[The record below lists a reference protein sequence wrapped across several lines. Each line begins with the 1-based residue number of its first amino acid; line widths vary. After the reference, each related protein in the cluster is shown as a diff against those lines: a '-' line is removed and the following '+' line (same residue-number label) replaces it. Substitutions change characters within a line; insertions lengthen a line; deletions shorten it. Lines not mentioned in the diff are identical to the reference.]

1 MARPS
6 LLARLFEAQAQRA
19 RGDLLRRVRTI
30 DDVDGARIVIDGQSL
45 INFASNDYLGLAQHP
60 ALQAALVRGAT
71 EWGVGATASHLLGGH
86 RREHERLE
94 RKLAEWTG
102 RERALLFSTGYMANL
117 AVIATL
123 LRDRDVCMQD
133 KLNHACLI
141 DGARLAGCELKRYLH
156 ADVDSARRQLRLQP
170 ERAALLATDGVFSMD
185 GDIAP
190 LASLAALCKEESAT
204 LFVDDAHGIGV
215 VGNDGS
221 GSVRAAGLN
230 TADVPLLM
238 ATFGKA
244 LGTSGAF
251 VAGAADVID
260 ALAQFARTSIYTT
273 ATAPALAA
281 ATGAAID
288 VARFE
293 NWRRDKLRALI
304 AHFGAGAR
312 RRGIT
317 LLSSSTPIQ
326 PVLIGD
332 AAHATSVSQ
341 ALETAGFYV
350 PSIRPPTVA
359 EGTARLR
366 VTLTAAH
373 AESDVEAL
381 LDGIARALERQSAPR
396 RAVHTERARRAR
408 SAR

>member
-1 MARPS
+1 MARPD
-6 LLARLFEAQAQRA
+6 LIARLLEAQTQRA
-19 RGDLLRRVRTI
+19 RSDLLRRVRTV
-30 DDVDGARIVIDGQSL
+30 DEVDGMRIVVDGQLL

-60 ALQAALVRGAT
+60 ALRAALVQGAT

-86 RREHERLE
+86 RREHDRLE

-123 LRDRDVCMQD
+123 LREGDVCVQD
-133 KLNHACLI
+133 KLDHACLI

-156 ADVDSARRQLRLQP
+156 ADVDSARRQLQSQP
-170 ERAALLATDGVFSMD
+170 DRAALLATDGVFSMD

-190 LASLAALCKEESAT
+190 LPALAELCRAENAT
-204 LFVDDAHGIGV
+204 LFVDDAHGLGV
-215 VGNDGS
+215 IGNDGS
-221 GSVRAAGLN
+221 GSIRAAGLGQS
-230 TADVPLLM
+230 DVPLLM

-251 VAGAADVID
+251 VAGAADAID
-260 ALAQFARTSIYTT
+260 ALAQFARTHIYTT
-273 ATAPALAA
+273 ATPPALAA

-288 VARFE
+288 IARFE
-293 NWRRDKLRALI
+293 MWRRDKLHALI
-304 AHFGAGAR
+304 AHFRNGAKR
-312 RRGIT
+312 LGIT
-317 LLSSSTPIQ
+317 VLPSSTPIQ

-332 AAHATSVSQ
+332 SAAASAVSQ
-341 ALETAGFYV
+341 ALEKSGFYV
-350 PSIRPPTVA
+350 PAIRPPTVA

-381 LDGIARALERQSAPR
+381 LESMARALEHRDAHAQP
-396 RAVHTERARRAR
+396 ARRVR

>member
-1 MARPS
+1 MARPD
-6 LLARLFEAQAQRA
+6 LLARLLEAQTQRA
-19 RGDLLRRVRTI
+19 RGDLLRRIRAI
-30 DDVDGARIVIDGQSL
+30 DEVDGPRIALDGRSL
-45 INFASNDYLGLAQHP
+45 INFASNDYLGLAQHA
-60 ALQAALVRGAT
+60 ALRAALVRGAT

-102 RERALLFSTGYMANL
+102 RERAMLFSTGYMANL

-123 LRDRDVCMQD
+123 LRDGDICVQD
-133 KLNHACLI
+133 KLDHACLI
-141 DGARLAGCELKRYLH
+141 DGAKLAGCDLKRYLH
-156 ADVDSARRQLRLQP
+156 ADVDSARRQLQAQP
-170 ERAALLATDGVFSMD
+170 ERAAMLATDGVFSMD

-190 LASLAALCKEESAT
+190 LAALASLCIEEHAT

-215 VGNDGS
+215 VGNDGA
-221 GSVRAAGLN
+221 GSVHAAGLN
-230 TADVPLLM
+230 ATDVPLLM

-251 VAGAADVID
+251 VAGCADVID
-260 ALAQFARTSIYTT
+260 ALAQFARPYIYTT
-273 ATAPALAA
+273 AMPPALVA
-281 ATGAAID
+281 ATSAAVDI
-288 VARFE
+288 ARFE
-293 NWRRDKLRALI
+293 TWRRDKLRGLI
-304 AHFGAGAR
+304 AHFRDGAQ
-312 RRGIT
+312 RRGFT
-317 LLSSSTPIQ
+317 LLPSSTPIQ

-332 AAHATSVSQ
+332 AAHASDVAQ
-341 ALETAGFYV
+341 ALEKSGFYV

-381 LDGIARALERQSAPR
+381 LDAIARATERQSTPKRTA
-396 RAVHTERARRAR
+396 HTERAQRAR
-408 SAR
+408 SAH